1 MTVYVNWNEKNIV
14 SEDAFQHEVSNR
26 AETLKKDKYVC
37 GDWLEDQDG
46 MSIIEA
52 LRGSDADRKYLL
64 DEFEEYCEEAAY
76 NDLLDEYEEYEI
88 DE

>member
-1 MTVYVNWNEKNIV
+1 MVVYVNWSEKKIM
-14 SEDAFQHEVSNR
+14 SENAFQDEVSKK

-37 GDWLEDQDG
+37 EDWLGDQDG
-46 MSIIEA
+46 MSIVEA

-64 DEFEEYCEEAAY
+64 DEFEEYCEEEAY
-76 NDLLDEYEEYEI
+76 NDLLDEYEEYDI